1 MKHVNQANRLSQ
13 TVMRSSV
20 LWGLLATLGFF
31 TILHSGTLANLPKGK
46 EWQAFFM
53 RYTAGHPIEYVET
66 GMGFIG
72 LAALILK
79 SFDVAGQARLVSK
92 PLFRRNDQVDL
103 PGEEPHSLL
112 ILLDE
117 VSGQL
122 KETYLYKRVRNAIE
136 FVERNGADALDEH
149 LKFLA
154 DVDAVKVHGSF
165 GFVRILIWAIP
176 IMGFLGTVVGITEAI
191 ANISPE
197 ALEASL
203 PEVTAGL
210 GVAFDT
216 TALALVEATILMFVQ
231 FFVDRR
237 EGGLLDRV
245 ETRTHE
251 ELAGR
256 FEQSVRSSDPQIA
269 AVRRMADAV
278 LKATEQTVS
287 RQSELWQGTI
297 DAAHL
302 RWSELTTAAQQQLQS
317 ALGAALDRSL
327 REFASQVADAARS
340 TADDNQTHWRTVQSS
355 LDRTSE
361 ALATTQ
367 RELCRQGDVLLQ
379 VVQATGEIA
388 RLEEVLNHNL
398 SALAGSQ
405 NFEETVQSLAA
416 VIHLLTARLGHLPAN
431 TGGLGRTDPRS
442 VGHAA

>member
-1 MKHVNQANRLSQ
+1 MQKANRLSQ
-13 TVMRSSV
+13 AVMRSSV
-20 LWGLLATLGFF
+20 VWGLLATLGFF
-31 TILHSGTLANLPKGK
+31 TILHSGSLANLPQGK
-46 EWQAFFM
+46 EWQAFFI

-66 GMGFIG
+66 GMGMIG

-79 SFDVAGQARLVSK
+79 AFDIAGQARLLGK
-92 PLFRRNDQVDL
+92 PLLKRNGGDETLEHD
-103 PGEEPHSLL
+103 PRA
-112 ILLDE
+112 LLDHLDAVTE
-117 VSGQL
+117 AM
-122 KETYLYKRVRNAIE
+122 KETYLYKRVRGAVE
-136 FVERNGADALDEH
+136 FVERNGGADALDEH

-154 DVDAVKVHGSF
+154 DVDAVKVHGSY

-237 EGGLLDRV
+237 EGDLMDKV
-245 ETRTHE
+245 EVRTNE
-251 ELAGR
+251 ELDGK
-256 FEQSVRSSDPQIA
+256 FERAVGSSDPQIA

-287 RQSELWQGTI
+287 KQSELWQGTI
-297 DAAHL
+297 DSAHH
-302 RWSELTTAAQQQLQS
+302 RWSELTTAAQQHLQS
-317 ALGAALDRSL
+317 ALEVALERSLSGFASHVTGAAR
-327 REFASQVADAARS
+327 AA
-340 TADDNQTHWRTVQSS
+340 ADDNQVHWQTVQAS
-355 LDRTSE
+355 LDRSSE
-361 ALATTQ
+361 SLLTTQ
-367 RELCRQGDVLLQ
+367 QELSRQGQVLLQ
-379 VVQATGEIA
+379 VVQATGEIT

-416 VIHLLTARLGHLPAN
+416 VIHLLTARLGHLPSSAA
-431 TGGLGRTDPRS
+431 GISRTDSRG
-442 VGHAA
+442 VGQAA